1 MYSKKVV
8 LDPKNNNN
16 NNNVFNVSSYCKN
29 ELIKGV
35 THSHYVILISII
47 SFHMF
52 CHVLKNLFTVP
63 LTLYLSSKMNKLEIC

>member
-1 MYSKKVV
+1 MYSSKVV
-8 LDPKNNNN
+8 LDPKNNNNNN

-47 SFHMF
+47 SFQMF
-52 CHVLKNLFTVP
+52 LLC
-63 LTLYLSSKMNKLEIC
+63 I